1 MSEVPTE
8 KQGEFRVQNEQFSV
22 IFLDI
27 ANMEDKAW
35 AGLHPIFNAFV
46 NASKPRERTEV

>member
-8 KQGEFRVQNEQFSV
+8 KHGEFRVQNEQFLV

-27 ANMEDKAW
+27 TNVKDKTW
-35 AGLHPIFNAFV
+35 AELHLILNVFV
-46 NASKPRERTEV
+46 NASKPQERTEV